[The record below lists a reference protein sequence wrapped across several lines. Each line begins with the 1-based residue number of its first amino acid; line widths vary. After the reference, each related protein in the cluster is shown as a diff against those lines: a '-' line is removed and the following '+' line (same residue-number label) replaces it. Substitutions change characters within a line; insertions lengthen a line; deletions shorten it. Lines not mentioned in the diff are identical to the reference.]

1 MRRRTQPPAPERA
14 QTGLRMDKRLLK
26 AMKALA
32 ELQDTSLG
40 ELFEHLVLSAL
51 AGTPAL
57 DGESLTR
64 ARELCGIYGYDPDL
78 CTPGGPPRWRRDGR

>member
-1 MRRRTQPPAPERA
+1 MLVRIQPAPERA
-14 QTGLRMDKRLLK
+14 QSGVRMDKRLLK

-32 ELQDTSLG
+32 ELQDRSLG

-57 DGESLTR
+57 DGEFLTR
-64 ARELCGIYGYDPDL
+64 ARELCGIYGWPTLQSEPAAPAAREDAP
-78 CTPGGPPRWRRDGR
+78 

>member
-1 MRRRTQPPAPERA
+1 
-14 QTGLRMDKRLLK
+14 MDKRLLK

-57 DGESLTR
+57 GGEFLTR
-64 ARELCGIYGYDPDL
+64 ARELSGIYGYEPDL
-78 CTPGGPPRWRRDGR
+78 HPGRPGKVAT